1 MVCFLTGE
9 SHYHLLIA
17 KRTDLQRRKKPASF
31 DDLPCRARVWWKFPE
46 KGAEDIIASA
56 RSRGHDPGCGQ

>member
-1 MVCFLTGE
+1 MVCFLTRE